1 MDLSLKF
8 PHVLE
13 PNKPTFVLAR
23 ADSNGVNNRSIRPRE
38 DLKIIV
44 CIITETLQTLHGTTS
59 IKN

>member
-13 PNKPTFVLAR
+13 PKKPDFVLAR
-23 ADSNGVNNRSIRPRE
+23 TDSNGVNNRCIRPRE
-38 DLKIIV
+38 EFNKIV